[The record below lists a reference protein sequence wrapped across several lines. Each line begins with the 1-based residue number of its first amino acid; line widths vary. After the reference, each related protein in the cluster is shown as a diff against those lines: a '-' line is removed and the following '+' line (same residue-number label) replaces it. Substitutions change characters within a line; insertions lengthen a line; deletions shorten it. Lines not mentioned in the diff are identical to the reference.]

1 MSISRHLANLVD
13 GHAAGP
19 DGYVRLAIDASVWT
33 ALAAGCAAGL
43 HDLCALWADG
53 GAMRM
58 ALSDSGR
65 GLRAIVSLQTSAG
78 QYPSV
83 AAHHPPYPHGVS
95 LAWRSRSNG
104 RHGGLALEDG
114 LEPVGRVANFVP
126 VEAGTRVDRFVVGGD
141 ACDQARQFANVGVV
155 RGPQFD
161 FHGLLPNHPGS

>member
-1 MSISRHLANLVD
+1 MSTSRHLANLVD

-65 GLRAIVSLQTSAG
+65 GLRAIVSLPDHVTPMA
-78 QYPSV
+78 V
-83 AAHHPPYPHGVS
+83 I
-95 LAWRSRSNG
+95 
-104 RHGGLALEDG
+104 
-114 LEPVGRVANFVP
+114 PVGRP
-126 VEAGTRVDRFVVGGD
+126 
-141 ACDQARQFANVGVV
+141 ARRELTARARAPRQPQEGPAP
-155 RGPQFD
+155 RRSPKEMARCERDSIPSTGPQSCRRPCLRASRRVPGPRY
-161 FHGLLPNHPGS
+161 GLIAARAPSPLVAGRAT

>member
-1 MSISRHLANLVD
+1 MSTSRHLANLVD

-83 AAHHPPYPHGVS
+83 AAHHPAALRLERAMRDLYGVQ
-95 LAWRSRSNG
+95 
-104 RHGGLALEDG
+104 
-114 LEPVGRVANFVP
+114 PI
-126 VEAGTRVDRFVVGGD
+126 
-141 ACDQARQFANVGVV
+141 
-155 RGPQFD
+155 
-161 FHGLLPNHPGS
+161 

>member
-78 QYPSV
+78 RYPSV
-83 AAHHPPYPHGVS
+83 AAHHPPALRLERAMRDLHGVQPIG
-95 LAWRSRSNG
+95 LPDPRPWLDHG
-104 RHGGLALEDG
+104 RWEVEHPTWGEPGEPTRDSIHGPFPRARCL
-114 LEPVGRVANFVP
+114 
-126 VEAGTRVDRFVVGGD
+126 VE
-141 ACDQARQFANVGVV
+141 C
-155 RGPQFD
+155 
-161 FHGLLPNHPGS
+161 